1 MVTIKLPF
9 RDSFVKTLVAKD
21 VTLITKEL
29 NDTGLLFLVRV
40 QESGRFFIFF
50 LLIFKKIK

>member
-9 RDSFVKTLVAKD
+9 RDAFVKTLIAKD

-29 NDTGLLFLVRV
+29 NGNRTFVFSTG
-40 QESGRFFIFF
+40 SGVMTTFYIF
-50 LLIFKKIK
+50 LLPFKKIK